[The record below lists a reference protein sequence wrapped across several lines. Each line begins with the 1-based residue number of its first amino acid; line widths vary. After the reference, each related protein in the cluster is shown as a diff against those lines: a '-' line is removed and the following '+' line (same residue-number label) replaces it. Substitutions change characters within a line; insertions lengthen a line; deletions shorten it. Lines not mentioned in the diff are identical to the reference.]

1 MRKLIPM
8 FGLLAALIVPATA
21 PAAEIGLNIAGGAAA
36 SEADV
41 NQAADAN
48 AKWARHFLFFDDIDA
63 AGMRQFR
70 QNVLRPEHARGLKTL
85 IVVAGKTQS
94 APNSDEYAARM
105 KEMAAIFKSSGTM
118 AYEIWNEADEALWWK
133 PSPNAAAYTDLLRKS
148 YAAIK
153 GEDPSATVL
162 ATPTTGANYG
172 WVEELYKNGAK
183 GHFDAMGVHTDT
195 ACLIDSPYSYYRDP
209 AAGNRIA
216 RFTFLG
222 VREVRAVMQANGDD
236 KPVWIT
242 ELGWAARA
250 GETCDS
256 GAFAGKKAAGV
267 NEQQQAQFM
276 LEAFH
281 CLQVDPAFGVTV
293 AMWFTHRDPHYGL
306 YRADGSPR
314 PALDAFKSMGG
325 DTANDR
331 LTGPCGD
338 FVAPG
343 VQILEPAP
351 GAVIGLNDSLR
362 IRATSDD
369 KSVLR
374 MTFSVASTPQEIR
387 NFTNAGNPLD
397 LVKNMPF
404 LDWQGVKKLPVGDHK
419 VIVTAIDPSGNEG
432 RAEVPFKRINPATL
446 PARGV
451 GFGVCPKQKKK
462 GTVCK
467 SGLLLSGK
475 GKKRTLKGK
484 LALPYAF
491 GLTAKDKVVAEWQ
504 NKRKGKWKKIH
515 GGMKAA
521 NKPAGFSFAQKLKYG
536 GAWRVRIVFQGKKP
550 YKKTA
555 SKWLSFKA

>member
-1 MRKLIPM
+1 VRKLLPL

-21 PAAEIGLNIAGGAAA
+21 PAAEIGLNVAGGSSAG
-36 SEADV
+36 EGDV
-41 NQAADAN
+41 NQVADTGAR
-48 AKWARHFLFFDDIDA
+48 WARHFLFFDDIDA
-63 AGMRQFR
+63 SGMRAFR
-70 QNVLRPEHARGLKTL
+70 QNVLEPERKRGIKAL
-85 IVVAGKTQS
+85 IVVAGKSQS
-94 APNSDEYAARM
+94 APDPNAFASRM
-105 KEMAAIFKSSGTM
+105 GEMAELFKGGPM
-118 AYEIWNEADEALWWK
+118 AYEVWNEADEALWWK
-133 PSPNAAAYTDLLRKS
+133 PGPNAAVYTDLLKKS

-153 GEDPSATVL
+153 AKDPSATVL

-222 VREVRAVMQANGDD
+222 VREVKAAMAANGDD

-242 ELGWAARA
+242 EMGWAARA

-267 NEQQQAQFM
+267 SEDQQAQFM

-281 CLQVDPAFGVTV
+281 CLQVDPAFGVAV
-293 AMWFTHRDPHYGL
+293 AMWFTHRDAHYGL
-306 YRADGSPR
+306 LRPDGSPR
-314 PALDAFKSMGG
+314 PAYNAFKGMAG
-325 DTANDR
+325 DTGNDR
-331 LTGPCGD
+331 LQGPCGD

-351 GAVIGLNDSLR
+351 GAILGLNDSLK
-362 IRATSDD
+362 IRATTDD

-387 NFTNAGNPLD
+387 NFTNNGNPLD
-397 LVKNMPF
+397 LIKNTPF
-404 LDWQGVKKLPVGDHK
+404 LDWQGVKKLPLGDHE

-432 RAEVPFKRINPATL
+432 RAAVPFKRINPASL
-446 PARGV
+446 PAKSV
-451 GFGVCPKQKKK
+451 GFAPCPKKKAK
-462 GTVCK
+462 RTICK
-467 SGLLLSGK
+467 SGLVLSGK

-521 NKPAGFSFAQKLKYG
+521 NKPTGFTFTQKLKYK

-550 YKKTA
+550 YKKTV
-555 SKWLSFKA
+555 SKWLTFKA